1 MQTLIDYWQY
11 SLEHLTPLSM
21 FLRFLSAAIAGAVV
35 GYTRG
40 KTQHAAGLRTHIL
53 VCLGAAAAMIINEY
67 LVCERHLAAD
77 AARIPAQ
84 VVSGIGFLGA
94 GSIIVTGR
102 NHVTGLTTA
111 AGLWAS
117 ACMGLAAGAG
127 YFSCVLIMCLLIWLT
142 LELLHKVD
150 KHYIRNSK
158 QMYLYLE
165 TEKGARLG
173 PVLSLLRENQVQIYS
188 FDHFG
193 ANTQDCVG
201 YRMNLEIENRQLPRQ
216 TVIELVSSVPGILYV
231 SEL

>member
-1 MQTLIDYWQY
+1 MNWLLGQLGELTL
-11 SLEHLTPLSM
+11 LSM
-21 FLRFLSAAIAGAVV
+21 TLRFLLATLAGGVV

-53 VCLGAAAAMIINEY
+53 VCIGAAGAMILGEY
-67 LVCERHLAAD
+67 LVTVQGFDSD

-84 VVSGIGFLGA
+84 VISGIGFLGA

-127 YFSCVLIMCLLIWLT
+127 YYSCVLVMCLLIFLV
-142 LELLHKVD
+142 LEILHKVD

-158 QMYLYLE
+158 QMYLYVE
-165 TEKGARLG
+165 TVRGARVG
-173 PVLSLLRENQVQIYS
+173 TILSLLSENRVQVYA

-193 ANTQDCVG
+193 TDTEDCTG
-201 YRMNLEIENRQLPRQ
+201 YRLNVENENRSLTRSDLLR
-216 TVIELVSSVPGILYV
+216 LVSDVEGVVYV
-231 SEL
+231 SEI

>member
-1 MQTLIDYWQY
+1 MNFTEYFAY
-11 SLEHLTPLSM
+11 SLENLTFLSIVM
-21 FLRFLSAAIAGAVV
+21 RFLLATVAGAVV

-40 KTQHAAGLRTHIL
+40 KSQHAAGLRTHIL
-53 VCLGAAAAMIINEY
+53 VCIGAAGTVIMSEY
-67 LVCERHLAAD
+67 LTSVRGFEGD
-77 AARIPAQ
+77 IARIPAQ

-127 YFSCVLIMCLLIWLT
+127 FYSGTFVMCLLIFLV
-142 LELLHKVD
+142 LEILYKVD

-158 QMYLYLE
+158 QMFLYIE
-165 TEKGARLG
+165 TDKNVRVGMI
-173 PVLSLLRENQVQIYS
+173 LSMLHENKVQVYS

-193 ANTQDCVG
+193 TDTAECTG
-201 YRMNLEIENRQLPRQ
+201 YRLNLEIENTLLHREDLI
-216 TVIELVSSVPGILYV
+216 TMVSDIPSVVYV
-231 SEL
+231 SEI

>member
-1 MQTLIDYWQY
+1 MTFAEYFEY
-11 SLEHLTPLSM
+11 SLHNLTFLSM
-21 FLRFLSAAIAGAVV
+21 VLRFLAATLAGAVV

-53 VCLGAAAAMIINEY
+53 VCIGAAGAIILSEY
-67 LVCERHLAAD
+67 FVCVRGIPAD
-77 AARIPAQ
+77 AERIPAQ

-127 YFSCVLIMCLLIWLT
+127 YFSCVLVMCTLILLV
-142 LELLHKVD
+142 LEILHKVD

-158 QMYLYLE
+158 QMFLYVE
-165 TEKGARLG
+165 TNKGVRVG
-173 PVLSLLRENQVQIYS
+173 EILSLMNQNGVQVYS

-193 ANTQDCVG
+193 TDTEECTG
-201 YRMNLEIENRQLPRQ
+201 YRLNVEIENKDLTRSGLSAMV
-216 TVIELVSSVPGILYV
+216 TDVPGVVYV
-231 SEL
+231 AEI

>member
-1 MQTLIDYWQY
+1 MTFAEYFEY
-11 SLEHLTPLSM
+11 SLHNLTFLGM
-21 FLRFLSAAIAGAVV
+21 VLRFLAATLAGAVV

-53 VCLGAAAAMIINEY
+53 VCIGAAGAIILSEY
-67 LVCERHLAAD
+67 FVCVRGIPAD
-77 AARIPAQ
+77 AERIPAQ

-127 YFSCVLIMCLLIWLT
+127 YFSCVLVMCTLILLV
-142 LELLHKVD
+142 LEILHKVD

-158 QMYLYLE
+158 QMFLYVE
-165 TEKGARLG
+165 TNKGVRVG
-173 PVLSLLRENQVQIYS
+173 EILSLMNQNGVQVYS

-193 ANTQDCVG
+193 TDTEECTG
-201 YRMNLEIENRQLPRQ
+201 YRLNVEIENKDLTRSGLSAMV
-216 TVIELVSSVPGILYV
+216 TDVPGVVYV
-231 SEL
+231 AEI

>member
-1 MQTLIDYWQY
+1 MSWFLSQLQ
-11 SLEHLTPLSM
+11 ELTVFPM
-21 FLRFLSAAIAGAVV
+21 IVRFLLATLAGGIV

-40 KTQHAAGLRTHIL
+40 QTQHAAGLRTHIL
-53 VCLGAAAAMIINEY
+53 VCIGAAGSMIVGEY
-67 LVCERHLAAD
+67 LVTVKGFNSD

-84 VVSGIGFLGA
+84 VISGIGFLGA

-127 YFSCVLIMCLLIWLT
+127 YYSCVLVMCLLIFLV
-142 LELLHKVD
+142 LEILHKVD

-158 QMYLYLE
+158 QMYLYVE
-165 TEKGARLG
+165 TVRGARVG
-173 PVLSLLRENQVQIYS
+173 TILSLLSENRVQVYS

-193 ANTQDCVG
+193 TDTEDCTG
-201 YRMNLEIENRQLPRQ
+201 YRLNVEIENRALTRSAL
-216 TVIELVSSVPGILYV
+216 TALVSDVEGVVYV
-231 SEL
+231 SEI

>member
-1 MQTLIDYWQY
+1 MTAAEYLAY
-11 SLEHLTPLSM
+11 SVHNLTFLGM
-21 FLRFLSAAIAGAVV
+21 VLRFLAATVAGAVV

-53 VCLGAAAAMIINEY
+53 VCIGAAGTIILSEY
-67 LVCERHLAAD
+67 FVCVRGVNAD

-117 ACMGLAAGAG
+117 ACMGLAAGTG
-127 YFSCVLIMCLLIWLT
+127 YFSCVFVMCTLILLV
-142 LELLHKVD
+142 LEILHKVD
-150 KHYIRNSK
+150 KHYIRNSR

-165 TEKGARLG
+165 TTKGIRVG
-173 PVLSLLRENQVQIYS
+173 EILSLLNQNGVQVYS
-188 FDHFG
+188 FEHFG
-193 ANTQDCVG
+193 TDTEDCTG
-201 YRMNLEIENRQLPRQ
+201 YRLNVELENK
-216 TVIELVSSVPGILYV
+216 ELTRSGLVQMVGDMQDVVYV
-231 SEL
+231 SEI

>member
-1 MQTLIDYWQY
+1 MSFSEYFAY
-11 SLEHLTPLSM
+11 SMENLTFLSM
-21 FLRFLSAAIAGAVV
+21 VLRFLAATLAGAVV

-53 VCLGAAAAMIINEY
+53 VCIGAAGTIILSEFF
-67 LVCERHLAAD
+67 VCVRGIPGD
-77 AARIPAQ
+77 AERIPAQ

-127 YFSCVLIMCLLIWLT
+127 YFSCVFVMCTLILLV
-142 LELLHKVD
+142 LEILHKVD

-158 QMYLYLE
+158 QMFLYVE
-165 TEKGARLG
+165 TNKGVRVG
-173 PVLSLLRENQVQIYS
+173 EILSLMNQNGVQVYA

-193 ANTQDCVG
+193 TDTEECTG
-201 YRMNLEIENRQLPRQ
+201 YRLNVEIENKDLTRTGLAAMV
-216 TVIELVSSVPGILYV
+216 TDVPGVVYV
-231 SEL
+231 SEI